1 MVHTVKFSVHVYKNL
16 ITCSDNCAVQFM
28 ASVKIDELK
37 FTVRIDILKSLV
49 EERDPCSVDIIVFD
63 RST

>member
-1 MVHTVKFSVHVYKNL
+1 
-16 ITCSDNCAVQFM
+16 M

-37 FTVRIDILKSLV
+37 FTVRIDILKSMV